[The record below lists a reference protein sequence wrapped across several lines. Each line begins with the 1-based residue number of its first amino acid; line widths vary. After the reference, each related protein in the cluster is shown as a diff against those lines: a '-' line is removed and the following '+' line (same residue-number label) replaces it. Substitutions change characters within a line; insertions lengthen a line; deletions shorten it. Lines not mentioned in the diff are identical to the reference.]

1 MPKRPRSIRRI
12 RPIGLIGL
20 GLMGSAMAERLLAG
34 GFTVIGWDISPEARQ
49 RFIKLGGQA
58 ATSATDVFMRC
69 ERILL
74 SLPGSKITR
83 SVLHEATPTLH
94 YGHTIA
100 DTSTGDPRDA
110 ADFSRQLASTGATYL
125 DATISG
131 NSDQVRRAEV
141 LVMVGGL
148 EPAFTRCQEIFA
160 AFAARTI
167 HTGLTG
173 SAARMKLVTN
183 LVLGLNR
190 AALAEGLVFAHMLK
204 LDGRQALEILR
215 RSMAYSRIMDVKGEK
230 MLRGDFKPQ
239 ARLSQHLKDV
249 RLMIAA
255 AKKSGLKLPLSETH
269 RQILSAAEAAGLGQ
283 LDNSA
288 IIRVIGTRS
297 SSSAQTRRNG
307 APASGPA
314 RPKTIRRIRRI
325 SPIPPAQ

>member
-1 MPKRPRSIRRI
+1 MLKPLRRN

-20 GLMGSAMAERLLAG
+20 GLMGSAIAERLVAAG
-34 GFTVIGWDISPEARQ
+34 FSIIGWDIAAPARA
-49 RFIKLGGQA
+49 RLRKLGGQP
-58 ATSATDVFMRC
+58 ATSATDVFTLC
-69 ERILL
+69 DRILL
-74 SLPGSKITR
+74 SLPDTKITR
-83 SVLHEATPTLH
+83 NVLSETAPALH
-94 YGHTIA
+94 YGHIIA
-100 DTSTGDPRDA
+100 DTTTGDPCDTEA
-110 ADFSRQLASTGATYL
+110 LCRQIAPTGATYL

-131 NSDQVRRAEV
+131 NSDQVRRGEV

-148 EPAFTRCQEIFA
+148 APAFKVCQKLFA
-160 AFAARTI
+160 TFATRTI
-167 HTGLTG
+167 YTGTTG

-215 RSMAYSRIMDVKGEK
+215 CSMAYSRIMDVKGEK

-255 AKKSGLKLPLSETH
+255 AKKSGIKLPLSETH

-297 SSSAQTRRNG
+297 SSSARTNG
-307 APASGPA
+307 TPSPASA
-314 RPKTIRRIRRI
+314 RPKATRRLRRT